1 MDFQIKNGEEVRTVI
16 ATIASATVVEAGD
29 LVALDSGIIVK
40 AVAASTELA
49 YAPWGSADGETEI
62 EITMG
67 NDFTLLGTTNANF
80 AVTDKGIDC
89 DLVGTTTLLIDI
101 GTTSTNVFKVGASD
115 TSGTVDSK
123 LNVEVRLNTPI
134 TF

>member
-29 LVALDSGIIVK
+29 LVALDSGIVIK
-40 AVAASTELA
+40 AVAASAELA

-101 GTTSTNVFKVGASD
+101 GTTSTNVFKVCASD